1 MKLYGYWRS
10 SAAYRVRIAC
20 HHKGLA
26 FENISVNLV
35 NAGGEQFLPGYT
47 VLNPNKLVPTL
58 VDGDRILNQS
68 LAIIEYL
75 DDAYP
80 DKPLLPERAFDRAQV
95 RALSQNIAVDC
106 HPLNNLRVLKYLS
119 NELKVDDA
127 AKAKWYSHWIEQAFA
142 GLELQLQHTSGL
154 YCFGDQIT
162 MADLCLIPQ
171 VYNAERFNVS
181 LQQYPLIRGITERCR
196 TLPAFGL
203 AQPELQPDAVL

>member
-26 FENISVNLV
+26 FENISVNLIK
-35 NAGGEQFLPGYT
+35 NGGEQFQPGYT

-95 RALSQNIAVDC
+95 RALAQNIAVDC

-119 NELKVDDA
+119 NELGQDDA
-127 AKAKWYSHWIEQAFA
+127 AKQRWYCHWITQALE
-142 GLELQLQHTSGL
+142 GLELQLQHTAGL
-154 YCFGDQIT
+154 YCFGDSITLADVCLVPQI
-162 MADLCLIPQ
+162 
-171 VYNAERFNVS
+171 YNAERFDVP
-181 LQQYPLIRGITERCR
+181 LQPFKTINRIVERCR
-196 TLPAFGL
+196 ALPAFGL

>member
-35 NAGGEQFLPGYT
+35 KGGGEQFLPGYS

-75 DDAYP
+75 DEAYP
-80 DKPLLPERAFDRAQV
+80 EKPLLPERAFDRAQV
-95 RALSQNIAVDC
+95 RALANNIAADC
-106 HPLNNLRVLKYLS
+106 HPLNNLRVLKYLG
-119 NELKVDDA
+119 NELGQEQE
-127 AKAKWYSHWIEQAFA
+127 AKTRWYHHWVTQAFD
-142 GLELQLQHTSGL
+142 GLELQLEHSAGL
-154 YCFGDQIT
+154 FCFGDQVT
-162 MADLCLIPQ
+162 TADLCLVPQ
-171 VYNAERFNVS
+171 VYNAERFNVPMG
-181 LQQYPLIRGITERCR
+181 QYPRIRGIVERCR
-196 TLPAFGL
+196 ALPAFEL
-203 AQPELQPDAVL
+203 AQPELQPDAV